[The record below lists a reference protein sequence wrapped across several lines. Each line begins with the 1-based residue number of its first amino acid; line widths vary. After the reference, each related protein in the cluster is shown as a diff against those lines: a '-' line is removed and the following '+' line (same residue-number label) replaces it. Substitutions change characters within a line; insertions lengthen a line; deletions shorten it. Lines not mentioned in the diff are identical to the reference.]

1 MSNWKLQCWFV
12 DQVRKQKIMYWSSDG
27 KKVCFGDGYH
37 FYVIPQVT
45 CFLSMLSLENVYP
58 NLKYVNLITSY
69 DKMIF
74 DSNAS
79 DTLTSMV
86 KDKGNLR
93 SFEYTDVNG
102 VRLVYISEN
111 YLKEFGYLKDPERF
125 LVLAN
130 SKDGFKNPV
139 RFDGDDFTAVILPVR
154 VGGQNESN
162 D

>member
-12 DQVRKQKIMYWSSDG
+12 DQVMKQKNMYWCSDD
-27 KKVCFGDGYH
+27 KRVCFGDGFH
-37 FYVIPQVT
+37 FYVIPQDT
-45 CFLSMLSLENVYP
+45 CFLAMSSLEKVYP
-58 NLKYVNLITSY
+58 NLRRIDLMASY

-79 DTLTSMV
+79 DTLISRV

-93 SFEYTDVNG
+93 EFEYTDVNG

-154 VGGQNESN
+154 VGGQ
-162 D
+162 DV